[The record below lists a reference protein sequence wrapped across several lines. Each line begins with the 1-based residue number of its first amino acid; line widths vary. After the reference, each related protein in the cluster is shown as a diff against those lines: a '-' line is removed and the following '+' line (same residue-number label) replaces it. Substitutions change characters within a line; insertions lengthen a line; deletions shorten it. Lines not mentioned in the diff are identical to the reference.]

1 MVSGQGTCNRTQI
14 TNRADPRRLNRGRKD
29 NKMRFDRTEGKKAKY
44 MVSIHYWNNSDQIY
58 FHYYKDAK
66 AYFDSKNPVDFKGA
80 AVNLYDITND
90 IRKAYK
96 RF

>member
-1 MVSGQGTCNRTQI
+1 
-14 TNRADPRRLNRGRKD
+14 
-29 NKMRFDRTEGKKAKY
+29 

-90 IRKAYK
+90 IRKAHK